1 MKEETIKIG
10 ITCIGFP
17 MWNLA
22 IEAFKATEGVDV
34 QIVGMDVKNDVPARK
49 YLDSYITIPPGN
61 SEDYTDT
68 LFNICKNENIKV
80 LIAGAD
86 EEVIALTEKKDEF
99 ISIGVICIV
108 PKKDKVDL
116 FYDKLAMY
124 DFLSENG
131 VTVPSYMGVRTLND
145 LEHACRKIPLHG
157 GKFIVKLSRSRGGR
171 GIFLVSLSAHETGTF
186 FDRNEMAMISLTDM
200 AEIVESTK
208 DSMFMAMEYLEGD
221 YYDVDVLSD
230 NGVPV
235 YLIQRKRVNPKGI
248 PWQGS
253 EITDNKKMADISAN
267 ICNLLSLHYLYDFD
281 MFEKDGIVY
290 PLEINPRLS
299 GSTCATFSAGINL
312 YGDLLKMAL
321 NLPIERK
328 TIPYGKKIYPRFY
341 IEVQ

>member
-1 MKEETIKIG
+1 MKGETIKIG
-10 ITCIGFP
+10 VTCIGFP

-34 QIVGMDVKNDVPARK
+34 QIVGMDVKSVVPAKK

-61 SEDYTDT
+61 FEDYADT
-68 LFNICKNENIKV
+68 LLNICKSEDIKV

-86 EEVIALTEKKDEF
+86 EEVFALTEKKDEF
-99 ISIGVICIV
+99 ISNGVICIV

-145 LEHACRKIPLHG
+145 LEHACRKIPLHD

-171 GIFLVSLSAHETGTF
+171 GIFLVSMSQSEARPFFEREEIETV
-186 FDRNEMAMISLTDM
+186 SLTDM

-208 DSMFMAMEYLEGD
+208 DNMFMAMEYLEGD

-253 EITDNKKMADISAN
+253 EITDNKKMADISTK
-267 ICNLLSLHYLYDFD
+267 ICNLLDLHYLYDFD
-281 MFEKDGIVY
+281 MFEKDRIVY
-290 PLEINPRLS
+290 PLEINPRAS
-299 GSTCATFSAGINL
+299 GSACASIKAGVNL
-312 YGDLLKMAL
+312 YADLVRLAL
-321 NLPIERK
+321 NL
-328 TIPYGKKIYPRFY
+328 TLKKQSISFGTKVYPKMEM
-341 IEVQ
+341 IIQ